1 MRINY
6 LSRKIIKLFI
16 TILFMERLKEKA
28 QLEFNCKT
36 VGELID
42 VLEDISSVMGEDTKV
57 GRVNTL
63 RPSIDVQLFNYDN
76 SIVIL
81 N

>member
-1 MRINY
+1 
-6 LSRKIIKLFI
+6 
-16 TILFMERLKEKA
+16 MEDLKEKT

-36 VGELID
+36 IGELID

-63 RPSIDVQLFNYDN
+63 RPSIDVQLYNYN
-76 SIVIL
+76 KIIMRL

>member
-1 MRINY
+1 
-6 LSRKIIKLFI
+6 
-16 TILFMERLKEKA
+16 MERFEEKA

-36 VGELID
+36 IDQLIE
-42 VLEDISSVMGEDTKV
+42 VLEDIRTVMGNDVKV

-63 RPSIDVQLFNYDN
+63 KPSINVQLFNYNDA
-76 SIVIL
+76 IVVL

>member
-1 MRINY
+1 M
-6 LSRKIIKLFI
+6 KK
-16 TILFMERLKEKA
+16 KA

-36 VGELID
+36 VGEFIN

>member
-1 MRINY
+1 M
-6 LSRKIIKLFI
+6 K
-16 TILFMERLKEKA
+16 RLKEKA

-36 VGELID
+36 IDQLIE
-42 VLEDISSVMGEDTKV
+42 VLEDIRTVMGNDVRV
-57 GRVNTL
+57 GRVNNL

-76 SIVIL
+76 AIVLL

>member
-1 MRINY
+1 MKR
-6 LSRKIIKLFI
+6 F
-16 TILFMERLKEKA
+16 EEKA

-36 VGELID
+36 VNDLIE
-42 VLEDISSVMGEDTKV
+42 VLEDIRNVMGGETKV
-57 GRVNTL
+57 GRVHTL
-63 RPSIDVQLFNYDN
+63 RPSIDVQLFNYDD

>member
-1 MRINY
+1 
-6 LSRKIIKLFI
+6 
-16 TILFMERLKEKA
+16 MERFEEKA

-42 VLEDISSVMGEDTKV
+42 VLEDIRTVMGNNVRV
-57 GRVNTL
+57 GRVNNL
-63 RPSIDVQLFNYDN
+63 HPNIDVQLYNYDN
-76 SIVIL
+76 AIVVL

>member
-1 MRINY
+1 MKR
-6 LSRKIIKLFI
+6 F
-16 TILFMERLKEKA
+16 EEKA

-42 VLEDISSVMGEDTKV
+42 VLEDIRTVMGDNVRV
-57 GRVNTL
+57 GRVNNL

-76 SIVIL
+76 AIVIL

>member
-1 MRINY
+1 
-6 LSRKIIKLFI
+6 
-16 TILFMERLKEKA
+16 MERFEEKA

-36 VGELID
+36 IEQLIE
-42 VLEDISSVMGEDTKV
+42 VLEDIRTVMGDDVRV

-63 RPSIDVQLFNYDN
+63 KPSINVQLFNYNDA
-76 SIVIL
+76 IVVL

>member
-1 MRINY
+1 
-6 LSRKIIKLFI
+6 
-16 TILFMERLKEKA
+16 MERFEEKA

-36 VGELID
+36 IGELID
-42 VLEDISSVMGEDTKV
+42 VLEDISSVMGENTKV

>member
-1 MRINY
+1 
-6 LSRKIIKLFI
+6 
-16 TILFMERLKEKA
+16 MERLKEKA

-42 VLEDISSVMGEDTKV
+42 VLEDISSVMGENTKV

>member
-1 MRINY
+1 
-6 LSRKIIKLFI
+6 
-16 TILFMERLKEKA
+16 MERFEEKA

-42 VLEDISSVMGEDTKV
+42 VLEDISSVMGENTKV

>member
-1 MRINY
+1 M
-6 LSRKIIKLFI
+6 SSKIIKIIL

-36 VGELID
+36 IDQLID
-42 VLEDISSVMGEDTKV
+42 VLEDIKTVMGEDVKV
-57 GRVNTL
+57 GRVNNLHPNIT
-63 RPSIDVQLFNYDN
+63 VQLFNYDDA
-76 SIVIL
+76 IVLL

>member
-1 MRINY
+1 MKR
-6 LSRKIIKLFI
+6 F
-16 TILFMERLKEKA
+16 EEKA

-42 VLEDISSVMGEDTKV
+42 VLEDIRSVMSEDTKV
-57 GRVNTL
+57 GRINNL
-63 RPSIDVQLFNYDN
+63 HPNIDVQLYNYDN
-76 SIVIL
+76 AIVVL